1 METSFGKYLGSFNI
15 PHSLATLAHDGRR
28 SAYFRKELLNALQI
42 IEEGHIAAADMKGSW
57 AGAMG
62 QSQFMPSSFLNFAED
77 WDGDGRRDIWG
88 TTEDVFASAA
98 NYLQK
103 AGWRDDITWGRQVK
117 IPGDLV
123 IDGKGATRLFDS
135 KTKLTL
141 PEWQKA
147 GVRNV
152 DGTDLPSRAL
162 SARLILPK
170 ASPVLLSSPTAITR
184 SILRWNRSTTMRW
197 RSGCS
202 PTRFAREGVM
212 LESLTKSTG
221 IAVRVGA
228 LGLALAGCA
237 TAELAIDLVKKTQ
250 KEQETVKQAEE
261 LAAGTVVADPR
272 YKIGDPY
279 NVGGVWYYPK
289 RDLTY
294 DETGIGSWYGD
305 EFAGR
310 LTAYGEIFDP
320 EKITAAHKTLPMPSV
335 VRVTNLDNGKSLV
348 VRVNDRGPFVAGRI
362 IDLSRE
368 SARLLGFKDQGIAKV
383 RVKILAEQSLRLEDL
398 AKKGAFPQVEGV
410 AETPMPEFNAVGTS
424 SVTFAAKSNSGRSN
438 YASEDGQSA
447 IELLAGNRVGEVMN
461 VPPIQT
467 SIWVQVG
474 AFHSETNATNV
485 LNKIDRVGQGRVS
498 RINRDGQVLHR
509 VRLGPINEVGDADK
523 LLSAVFE
530 LGFKGARI
538 VVD

>member
-1 METSFGKYLGSFNI
+1 
-15 PHSLATLAHDGRR
+15 
-28 SAYFRKELLNALQI
+28 
-42 IEEGHIAAADMKGSW
+42 
-57 AGAMG
+57 
-62 QSQFMPSSFLNFAED
+62 
-77 WDGDGRRDIWG
+77 
-88 TTEDVFASAA
+88 
-98 NYLQK
+98 
-103 AGWRDDITWGRQVK
+103 
-117 IPGDLV
+117 
-123 IDGKGATRLFDS
+123 
-135 KTKLTL
+135 
-141 PEWQKA
+141 
-147 GVRNV
+147 
-152 DGTDLPSRAL
+152 
-162 SARLILPK
+162 
-170 ASPVLLSSPTAITR
+170 
-184 SILRWNRSTTMRW
+184 
-197 RSGCS
+197 
-202 PTRFAREGVM
+202 M
-212 LESLTKSTG
+212 LEGLTKSTG

-228 LGLALAGCA
+228 LGLVLAGCA

-250 KEQETVKQAEE
+250 KEQETVKQAED

-310 LTAYGEIFDP
+310 LTANGEIFDP

-485 LNKIDRVGQGRVS
+485 LKKIDTVGRGRVS